1 MNRFATGRLWVLG
14 LVAIMVVALAVP
26 GFAQDK
32 PKQEENPAAVSM
44 VLQGDSFFGFNP
56 AVAGTYKL
64 SSDLAIAFQGVWWT
78 DISGLGV
85 HDANTWIET
94 DLGVNMTFLN
104 KQLSV
109 TPMLGFVH
117 GMLLSS
123 RGGVF
128 PNGDGSRNE
137 RTTAFE
143 GVVPNLTANW
153 LSEKFEGEFYMGY
166 YKALREEGG
175 SAQENGAGGG
185 APNTCTN
192 AGSADCDIPAR
203 GAGGRGS
210 WDFLHYWVSAGVR
223 TNEIFSFGVHYEHLL
238 STRAD
243 ARVGAGA
250 TPTTF
255 SNGGYQ
261 QDYYRWIGP
270 YVEAKLPGS
279 MAMRF
284 TFGKDMADGEDFY
297 KLKFVKTF

>member
-1 MNRFATGRLWVLG
+1 MKRVWNKRPWAVA
-14 LVAIMVVALAVP
+14 LVALVVLAFAGQ

-32 PKQEENPAAVSM
+32 AKQEENPASVNM
-44 VLQGDSFFGFNP
+44 VMQGDSFFGFNP
-56 AVAGTYKL
+56 AIAGTYKL
-64 SSDLAIAFQGVWWT
+64 SADLAVAFQAVWWT

-85 HDANTWIET
+85 HDANTWLET
-94 DLGVNMTFLN
+94 DLGVNLTYFN

-143 GVVPNLTANW
+143 GIVPQVTLNW
-153 LSEKFEGEFYMGY
+153 LSDKLEGEFYMGY

-175 SAQENGAGGG
+175 SNADGA
-185 APNTCTN
+185 A
-192 AGSADCDIPAR
+192 AGCSTIGSPDCDTAVR
-203 GAGGRGS
+203 GNGGRGS
-210 WDFLHYWVSAGVR
+210 WDFLHYWGNAGYRV
-223 TNEIFSFGVHYEHLL
+223 NDLFSFGAHYEHLL
-238 STRAD
+238 STRAS
-243 ARVGAGA
+243 AIGGGTA
-250 TPTTF
+250 
-255 SNGGYQ
+255 SNRGYQ

>member
-1 MNRFATGRLWVLG
+1 MKRYAMGRRWLAPFVAVSVMAFTGQ
-14 LVAIMVVALAVP
+14 

-32 PKQEENPAAVSM
+32 PKQEENPSAVSM
-44 VLQGDSFFGFNP
+44 VMQGDSFFGFNP
-56 AVAGTYKL
+56 AIAGTYKL
-64 SSDLAIAFQGVWWT
+64 SSDMAIAYQGVWWT

-85 HDANTWIET
+85 HDSNMWIET

-143 GVVPNLTANW
+143 GVVPNLTVNW
-153 LSEKFEGEFYMGY
+153 LSDKLEGEFYMGY

-175 SAQENGAGGG
+175 SNADGA
-185 APNTCTN
+185 AN
-192 AGSADCDIPAR
+192 ACSTIGSPDCDTATR
-203 GAGGRGS
+203 GNGGRGS
-210 WDFLHYWVSAGVR
+210 WDFLHYWFNAGVR
-223 TNEIFSFGVHYEHLL
+223 ANDIISFGVHYEHLL
-238 STRAD
+238 STRAS
-243 ARVGAGA
+243 AIGGGTA
-250 TPTTF
+250 
-255 SNGGYQ
+255 SNRGYQ

-270 YVEAKLPGS
+270 YVEAKLPNS
-279 MAMRF
+279 MALRF
-284 TFGKDMADGEDFY
+284 TVGKDMADNEDFY

>member
-1 MNRFATGRLWVLG
+1 MRGVRFGRMCGVIALVLG
-14 LVAIMVVALAVP
+14 LTGTSLSA
-26 GFAQDK
+26 FAQDK
-32 PKQEENPAAVSM
+32 PKQEESPSAVSM

-56 AVAGTYKL
+56 AIAGTYKL
-64 SSDLAIAFQGVWWT
+64 SSDLAIAYQGVWWT

-153 LSEKFEGEFYMGY
+153 LSDRFEGEFYMGY

-175 SAQENGAGGG
+175 SNADGGAAGCSTIGSVDCGLGGG
-185 APNTCTN
+185 ATSN
-192 AGSADCDIPAR
+192 R
-203 GAGGRGS
+203 GNGGRGS
-210 WDFLHYWVSAGVR
+210 WDFLHYWFNAGVR
-223 TNEIFSFGVHYEHLL
+223 ANDIISFGVHYEHLL
-238 STRAD
+238 STRAS
-243 ARVGAGA
+243 AIGGGTASGR
-250 TPTTF
+250 
-255 SNGGYQ
+255 GYQ

-279 MAMRF
+279 MALRF
-284 TFGKDMADGEDFY
+284 TVGKDTADNEDFY

>member
-1 MNRFATGRLWVLG
+1 MNRFVKGRPWVLG

-32 PKQEENPAAVSM
+32 AKQEENPASVNLVM
-44 VLQGDSFFGFNP
+44 QGDSFFGFNP

-64 SSDLAIAFQGVWWT
+64 SNDLAIAFQAIWWT

-85 HDANTWIET
+85 HDANTWLET
-94 DLGVNMTFLN
+94 DLGVNLTFLN

-143 GVVPNLTANW
+143 GIVPQVTLNW
-153 LSEKFEGEFYMGY
+153 LSDKLEGEFYMGW
-166 YKALREEGG
+166 YKGIREEGG
-175 SAQENGAGGG
+175 SSGDGG
-185 APNTCTN
+185 AN
-192 AGSADCDIPAR
+192 ACSAIGSPDCDTAAR
-203 GAGGRGS
+203 GNGGRGR
-210 WDFLHYWVSAGVR
+210 WDFLHYWANAGYRV
-223 TNEIFSFGVHYEHLL
+223 NELFSFGLHYEHLL
-238 STRAD
+238 STSAS
-243 ARVGAGA
+243 AVGGGA
-250 TPTTF
+250 A

-270 YVEAKLPGS
+270 YVEAKLPGA
-279 MAMRF
+279 MALRF
-284 TFGKDMADGEDFY
+284 TFGKDTADNEDFY

>member
-1 MNRFATGRLWVLG
+1 MGGVRFGRIWLGVVVGLG
-14 LVAIMVVALAVP
+14 LTWTSLAAL
-26 GFAQDK
+26 AQDK
-32 PKQEENPAAVSM
+32 PKQEESPSAVSM

-56 AVAGTYKL
+56 AIAGTYKL
-64 SSDLAIAFQGVWWT
+64 SSDLAVAYQGVWWT

-143 GVVPNLTANW
+143 GVVPNLTVNW
-153 LSEKFEGEFYMGY
+153 LSDKLEGEFYMGY

-175 SAQENGAGGG
+175 SNADGA
-185 APNTCTN
+185 AN
-192 AGSADCDIPAR
+192 ACSTIGSPDCDTATR
-203 GAGGRGS
+203 GNGGRGS
-210 WDFLHYWVSAGVR
+210 WDFLHYWFNAGVR
-223 TNEIFSFGVHYEHLL
+223 ANDIISFGLHYEHLL
-238 STRAD
+238 STRAS
-243 ARVGAGA
+243 AIGGGTA
-250 TPTTF
+250 
-255 SNGGYQ
+255 SNRGYQ

-270 YVEAKLPGS
+270 YVEAKLPNS
-279 MAMRF
+279 MALRF
-284 TFGKDMADGEDFY
+284 TVGKDTADNEDFY